1 VQRRTP
7 LERKEIE
14 MASSESDKSQI
25 RWARLAGFMYL
36 FVDLAYT
43 LGLLI
48 ANRLQVPGNFA
59 ETARRIVASETL
71 YRIALSSQLI
81 ASICTVFLAFG
92 LYAAVKPIGENLA
105 LLALLFR
112 LVEATIFGLNVLFSF
127 VVLESFI
134 ASDYL
139 KAFSGNEPS
148 VLLILRSAFYSD
160 SFTIAGIFFSF
171 GSILFFYLF
180 LKSTYIP
187 KVLSAFGLFSSALV
201 TIVSFTELILPRYA
215 AMLQVGW
222 GWAPLALAEI
232 LAGLWLLIKGL
243 NLRETTE
250 SAGIR

>member
-1 VQRRTP
+1 MT
-7 LERKEIE
+7 
-14 MASSESDKSQI
+14 SSESEQSQI

-36 FVDLAYT
+36 FVDLAYA
-43 LGLLI
+43 LGLII
-48 ANRLQVPGNFA
+48 ANRLEVPGNFT

-81 ASICTVFLAFG
+81 A
-92 LYAAVKPIGENLA
+92 
-105 LLALLFR
+105 
-112 LVEATIFGLNVLFSF
+112 ATIFGLNVLFSL
-127 VVLESFI
+127 VVLKAYIS
-134 ASDYL
+134 SDYL

-148 VLLILRSAFYSD
+148 VLLNLRSAFYSD

-201 TIVSFTELILPRYA
+201 TIISFMELILPRYA
-215 AMLQVGW
+215 AILQVGW

-232 LAGLWLLIKGL
+232 MVGLWLLFKSVNLSRERSDLKG
-243 NLRETTE
+243 
-250 SAGIR
+250 SQ

>member
-1 VQRRTP
+1 
-7 LERKEIE
+7 

-36 FVDLAYT
+36 FVDIAYAA
-43 LGLLI
+43 GLVI
-48 ANRLQVPGNFA
+48 ARHFEVPGNFA
-59 ETARRIVASETL
+59 ETARGIVASETL
-71 YRIALSSQLI
+71 YRIAVSSQLV

-92 LYAAVKPIGENLA
+92 LYVAVKPIGKSLA

-139 KAFSGNEPS
+139 KAFGGNQPT
-148 VLLILRSAFYSD
+148 VFLNLRSAFYSD

-201 TIVSFTELILPRYA
+201 TVISFTELILPRNA
-215 AMLQVGW
+215 ALLQVGW
-222 GWAPLALAEI
+222 GWVPLALAEI
-232 LAGLWLLIKGL
+232 LVGLWLLFKGV
-243 NLRETTE
+243 NLEPREV
-250 SAGIR
+250 I

>member
-1 VQRRTP
+1 
-7 LERKEIE
+7 
-14 MASSESDKSQI
+14 
-25 RWARLAGFMYL
+25 MYL
-36 FVDLAYT
+36 FVDLAYV

-48 ANRLQVPGNFA
+48 ANRLEVPGNFA
-59 ETARRIVASETL
+59 ETAHRMVASETL

-81 ASICTVFLAFG
+81 ATISTVFLAFG

-127 VVLESFI
+127 VVLKAFV
-134 ASDYL
+134 AADYL
-139 KAFSGNEPS
+139 KAFGGNQPT
-148 VLLILRSAFYSD
+148 VLLNLRSAFYSD

-201 TIVSFTELILPRYA
+201 TIISFTELILPRDA
-215 AMLQVGW
+215 AALQVGW
-222 GWAPLALAEI
+222 GWAPLALSEI
-232 LAGLWLLIKGL
+232 LAGLWLLFKGV
-243 NLRETTE
+243 NLEPR
-250 SAGIR
+250 GK

>member
-1 VQRRTP
+1 
-7 LERKEIE
+7 
-14 MASSESDKSQI
+14 
-25 RWARLAGFMYL
+25 MYL
-36 FVDLAYT
+36 FVDLAYA
-43 LGLLI
+43 LGLII
-48 ANRLQVPGNFA
+48 ANRFEVPGNFT
-59 ETARRIVASETL
+59 ETARGIVASETL

-92 LYAAVKPIGENLA
+92 LYAAVKPMGKNLA

-127 VVLESFI
+127 VVLTAFI
-134 ASDYL
+134 APDYL
-139 KAFSGNEPS
+139 KALGGNQPS
-148 VLLILRSAFYSD
+148 VLLNLRSAFYSD

-201 TIVSFTELILPRYA
+201 TIISFMELILPRYA
-215 AMLQVGW
+215 AILQVGW

-232 LAGLWLLIKGL
+232 LVGLWLLFKGV
-243 NLRETTE
+243 NLRGET
-250 SAGIR
+250 SDLKGVQ